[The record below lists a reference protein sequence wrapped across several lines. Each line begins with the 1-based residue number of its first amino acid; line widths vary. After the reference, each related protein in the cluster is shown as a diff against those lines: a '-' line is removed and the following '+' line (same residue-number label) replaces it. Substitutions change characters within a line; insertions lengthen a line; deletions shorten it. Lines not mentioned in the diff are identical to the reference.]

1 MSYLIS
7 HSLISASTLLCAI
20 RKCPIPSKTRRKLL
34 YTEWAS
40 FLSGA
45 FHSLFSKMIVSWPY
59 HSHNPV
65 SMNRLYAPF
74 LTGILLLVIA
84 CQPSES
90 DTTETITADP
100 DVIKTIGEV
109 ERLDDEINYL
119 IPEGAEIEVLT
130 EGHDWT
136 EGPLWVEE
144 GEYLLYSDIP
154 PNSVFKWKAGEG
166 KSLYLK
172 PAGFTEAIEREG
184 EPGSNGLLLDADGNL
199 VLCQHG
205 DRRMARMDAPLN
217 EPVSTFTTLAGT
229 WEGKRF
235 NSPNDAVF
243 HSNGDLY
250 FTDPPY
256 GLEKNVDDP
265 LKEIPFQGVYRLDSE
280 GTTHLLFQH
289 LTRPNGI
296 AFSPDEKTLYVAN
309 SDPELAIWMAFDVQA
324 DGSLANERVFFDA
337 TAMRSA
343 ENKGLPDGMKIDS
356 DGYIFATGPGG
367 VYVFSPDR
375 RHLGT
380 IRTGEATSNCAIGNK
395 GKYLYMTADMYLARI
410 KLK

>member
-1 MSYLIS
+1 
-7 HSLISASTLLCAI
+7 
-20 RKCPIPSKTRRKLL
+20 
-34 YTEWAS
+34 
-40 FLSGA
+40 
-45 FHSLFSKMIVSWPY
+45 MIVSWPY

-74 LTGILLLVIA
+74 LTGILLLAIA

-324 DGSLANERVFFDA
+324 DGALANERVFFDA